1 MTTAKRRLQA
11 ILCAD
16 AVGYSRLMGEDDA
29 HALNTLNASRA
40 VFRDTVDTH
49 GGRVVD
55 TAGDSVLAVFDS
67 VIEAV
72 EAARAIQQALAER
85 HAMAPPARRMLFRIG
100 VNLGDIIEQADGT
113 IYGDGVN
120 VAARIQSLA
129 DPGGITVSGAV
140 YEFIQGRTSFE
151 VRDLGEHAAKNI
163 ARPVRVYALGAA
175 QQEPAATTA
184 VVLSQAVAAGSALP
198 SVAVLP
204 FMAMG
209 GDPLDEVFADGISE
223 DIITELARFR
233 ELAVT
238 ARNSSFA
245 YKGRAV
251 KAQDVGRE
259 LGVRYI
265 LEGSVRKAAEQVRV
279 TAQLIDADSG
289 NHLWAERFDRRLEDV
304 FAVQDELTSKIVAV
318 LVKKVTDSERR
329 RGRADARTENLAAY
343 ELLLRGRELWFRF
356 TREDNLAAR
365 TLYSQALAL
374 DPHYAR
380 AYASLAWTYMT
391 AYNEFWADDP
401 QTALDLALDFA
412 QKGIVVDAT
421 SHSNWLALGQV
432 HYYRKNLP
440 RAVEAYQTAI
450 ELNRSD
456 ADGYAFLSQ
465 VLSLHGEPQQAIDL
479 LDHAFALN
487 PYLGQWPQAL
497 YVVAYFNARRYES
510 AVVTIGKLV
519 DPPVSIQRWIAPT
532 YAYLGRL
539 EEAQTAVAKYRVAYP
554 QFNLAEHLARIP
566 FTHAADREHYAE
578 GLRRAGLV

>member
-1 MTTAKRRLQA
+1 MNTAKRRLQA

-29 HALNTLNASRA
+29 HALSTLNASRA
-40 VFRDTVDTH
+40 VFRDSVKTH

-72 EAARAIQQALAER
+72 DAARMIQQTLADNHALV
-85 HAMAPPARRMLFRIG
+85 PLTQRMLFRIG

-129 DPGGITVSGAV
+129 EPGGITVSSSV
-140 YEFIQGRTSFE
+140 YEFIQGRTSVP

-163 ARPVRVYALGAA
+163 ARPVRVYALGPVT
-175 QQEPAATTA
+175 QEIAATA
-184 VVLSQAVAAGSALP
+184 AIQSKDVAAASVLP

-204 FMAMG
+204 FMTMG

-223 DIITELARFR
+223 DIITELSRFR

-259 LGVRYI
+259 LNVRYI
-265 LEGSVRKAAEQVRV
+265 LEGSVRKAADRVRV
-279 TAQLIDADSG
+279 TAQLIDAGSG

-304 FAVQDELTSKIVAV
+304 FAVQDELTSKIVSV

-365 TLYSQALAL
+365 VLYEQALAL

-412 QKGIVVDAT
+412 QKGIVVDAA
-421 SHSNWLALGQV
+421 SHSNWIALGQV
-432 HYYRKNLP
+432 LYYRKNLP

-487 PYLGQWPQAL
+487 PHLGQWPQSL
-497 YVVAYFNARRYES
+497 YVVAYFNARRYE
-510 AVVTIGKLV
+510 AALATISKLIE
-519 DPPVSIQRWIAPT
+519 PPVSIQRWIAPT

-539 EEAQTAVAKYRVAYP
+539 HEAQAAVTKYRVAYP

-566 FTHAADREHYAE
+566 FTHAADREHYAA
-578 GLRRAGLV
+578 GLRLAGLV